1 MDTRKLTYREGH
13 EPHNQALIYD
23 EDTGVDVAV
32 TYNDDGGATAA
43 ELVKRWNAYPEL
55 IEALKECLGA
65 LLPPDMG
72 GLTGAEHEA
81 GCAEAEIIKARA
93 LLKSINP

>member
-43 ELVKRWNAYPEL
+43 E
-55 IEALKECLGA
+55 
-65 LLPPDMG
+65 
-72 GLTGAEHEA
+72 HEA